1 VGGSLLSG
9 VNISLSIADANEINE
24 INELLNKTV
33 SPEGTGSGGISGT
46 ILATTPGGVITG
58 NGNYVFSELPAGNYT
73 AIAFQHNPYV
83 GWCIAR
89 VNVTVGDSLLSDV
102 NISLSI
108 ADANGINEINELSNK
123 IVSPEGTGSGGI
135 SGTILATTPG
145 GVITV
150 ADATVVLS
158 GGISGTILATTPG
171 GVITVADATVVLIK
185 EETAVEPEPLF
196 AKTTSDSNG
205 NYIFS
210 ELPAGNYTIIA
221 FQHNPYVGWCIAR
234 VNVTV
239 GDSLLSGVNIS
250 LSIADANGINEINEL
265 SNKTVSPEGT
275 GSGGISGTLLAT
287 TPGGVVTV
295 PDATVVLIK
304 EKPEPLFA
312 KRKQNLCLHALHRIV
327 MAITSFPS
335 YLRETIPQSHF
346 NTIPTWGGA

>member
-1 VGGSLLSG
+1 
-9 VNISLSIADANEINE
+9 
-24 INELLNKTV
+24 
-33 SPEGTGSGGISGT
+33 
-46 ILATTPGGVITG
+46 
-58 NGNYVFSELPAGNYT
+58 
-73 AIAFQHNPYV
+73 V

-89 VNVTVGDSLLSDV
+89 VNVTVGGSLLSDV

-150 ADATVVLS
+150 ADATVVL
-158 GGISGTILATTPG
+158 
-171 GVITVADATVVLIK
+171 IK

-210 ELPAGNYTIIA
+210 ELPAGNYTVIA

-312 KRKQNLCLHALHRIV
+312 RTTSDSDGDYIFSELPAGNYTVIAFQHNPYVGWCIARVNVTVGDSLLSDVNISLRIADATEITEINELSDKTVSPEGTGSGGISGTLLATTPGGVVTVPDVRGESERKWR
-327 MAITSFPS
+327 
-335 YLRETIPQSHF
+335 
-346 NTIPTWGGA
+346 WKK